1 MTLGYRWGVLRFA
14 MPHGYGHLKDAHVV
28 VLEQHPV

>member
-1 MTLGYRWGVLRFA
+1 MAGASCASPAA
-14 MPHGYGHLKDAHVV
+14 MPRGYGHLKDAHVV